1 MAPIKSEPQILIS
14 FFEQIADKLHRFSQR
29 GCESFWCIRLDA
41 NGLVSPK
48 MALLALKKRFS
59 ENLPFSPEFSLF
71 LRVRWMRMIRGRR
84 QHNCIFQEKAG
95 NAQKHKKSREIGD
108 FTAFFG
114 GGPGGIRTLDLSDAN
129 RTPSQLSYRPIFC
142 RFSSAAGFI
151 IAREK
156 EKSKRFFR
164 KMLFFCRDTAEGA
177 GQTLREA
184 SPAVRQGR
192 RGRPR

>member
-1 MAPIKSEPQILIS
+1 MIS

-48 MALLALKKRFS
+48 MALLALKKRFFK
-59 ENLPFSPEFSLF
+59 NFLFSPEFLLF

-129 RTPSQLSYRPIFC
+129 RTLSRTHPPSVWKGMDAYRSKPARDAYCPIFSIGRC
-142 RFSSAAGFI
+142 ALLLRF
-151 IAREK
+151 
-156 EKSKRFFR
+156 
-164 KMLFFCRDTAEGA
+164 
-177 GQTLREA
+177 
-184 SPAVRQGR
+184 
-192 RGRPR
+192 